1 MRDRDSARRKAEPS
15 STATPS
21 SSKKVGKGPS
31 RKKRDRDA
39 VHATGPESAGEGDE
53 AGAAPS
59 KTVSHIRN
67 KMVRSQQYHKLK
79 HEKNKEKKK
88 LREKKK
94 KEEAKLVAQ
103 GLPVPEKPV
112 PHTID
117 NQRVVD
123 ETFIGK
129 DATEEVS
136 ARVADEE
143 KDDEFAE
150 HFANARPPHV
160 LLTTGYNCS
169 KIMYRFLSEM
179 LEVFPSATYY
189 KRKGYSLK
197 KIIEYAK
204 NRDFTD
210 VVVFNE
216 DRKQI
221 NGMIVV
227 HLPDG
232 PTAFFRLS
240 SLVLST
246 DIKGHGRAT
255 SHKPELVLNN
265 FSTMLGHRVGRM
277 FASLFCQD
285 PNFKGRRVVAFHNQR
300 DFIFFRHHRYI
311 FEEKEKKADG
321 NTVKVRLQGTL
332 VLLEASGRDDSPH
345 IDSTSPAS
353 FGTHAMSGYTIQF
366 AELGPRFTLRLE
378 QLQKGTMDK
387 GGEFEWLRKPGSE
400 TGKSKFAL

>member
-1 MRDRDSARRKAEPS
+1 MREGDSDPSSASARPTSTGRARKKAGG
-15 STATPS
+15 
-21 SSKKVGKGPS
+21 GKSG
-31 RKKRDRDA
+31 KKRDRDA
-39 VHATGPESAGEGDE
+39 THASHSGEVAQDGD
-53 AGAAPS
+53 GAHQPLPA
-59 KTVSHIRN
+59 KTVSHIKN

-79 HEKNKEKKK
+79 HERNKEKKK

-129 DATEEVS
+129 DVADEVA

-143 KDDEFAE
+143 RDDEFAE

-169 KIMYRFLSEM
+169 KVMYRFLSEM

-197 KIIEYAK
+197 KVVEYAK

-216 DRKQI
+216 DRKKI

-246 DIKGHGRAT
+246 DIKGHGRAS

-321 NTVKVRLQGTL
+321 QTVKVRLQ
-332 VLLEASGRDDSPH
+332 
-345 IDSTSPAS
+345 
-353 FGTHAMSGYTIQF
+353 
-366 AELGPRFTLRLE
+366 ELGPRFTLRLE
-378 QLQKGTMDK
+378 QLQKGTMDTK
-387 GGEFEWLRKPGSE
+387 GGEFEWLRTPDSSSE
-400 TGKSKFAL
+400 TGKTKFAL

>member
-1 MRDRDSARRKAEPS
+1 MARSDRDPS
-15 STATPS
+15 SKP
-21 SSKKVGKGPS
+21 KGGKP
-31 RKKRDRDA
+31 KRARDGDGDGDG
-39 VHATGPESAGEGDE
+39 TG
-53 AGAAPS
+53 AGAAPVP
-59 KTVSHIRN
+59 KATVGQRTSHIKN

-79 HEKNKEKKK
+79 HEQTKEKKK
-88 LREKKK
+88 LRAKKQ
-94 KEEAKLVAQ
+94 KEVQKLVAL

-117 NQRVVD
+117 NQRVID
-123 ETFIGK
+123 DTFIGK
-129 DATEEVS
+129 NAEEEVN
-136 ARVADEE
+136 ARVAAEE
-143 KDDEFAE
+143 QDDEFAE
-150 HFANARPPHV
+150 HFANARPPNV
-160 LLTTGYNCS
+160 LLTTGFTCS
-169 KIMYRFLSEM
+169 KLMYRFLSEM
-179 LEVFPSATYY
+179 LEVFPAATYY

-197 KIIEYAK
+197 KIVDYAK

-255 SHKPELVLNN
+255 GHKPELVLNN
-265 FSTMLGHRVGRM
+265 FSTMLGHRIGRM

-285 PNFKGRRVVAFHNQR
+285 PQFKGRRVVTMHNQR

-311 FEEKEKKADG
+311 FEEKTRNKTEKGADG
-321 NTVKVRLQGTL
+321 KSKKVKETAVRARLQ
-332 VLLEASGRDDSPH
+332 EC
-345 IDSTSPAS
+345 
-353 FGTHAMSGYTIQF
+353 
-366 AELGPRFTLRLE
+366 GPRFTLRLE
-378 QLQKGTMDK
+378 QLQKGTMDTK
-387 GGEFEWLRKPGSE
+387 GGEFEWLAEKGYSRDERK
-400 TGKSKFAL
+400 KFEL

>member
-1 MRDRDSARRKAEPS
+1 MARSDRDPS
-15 STATPS
+15 SKP
-21 SSKKVGKGPS
+21 KGGKP
-31 RKKRDRDA
+31 KRARDGDGDGDGDG
-39 VHATGPESAGEGDE
+39 TG
-53 AGAAPS
+53 AGAAPVP
-59 KTVSHIRN
+59 KATVGQRTSHIKN

-79 HEKNKEKKK
+79 HEQTKEKKK
-88 LREKKK
+88 LRAKKQ
-94 KEEAKLVAQ
+94 KEVQKLVAL

-117 NQRVVD
+117 NQRVID
-123 ETFIGK
+123 DTFIGK
-129 DATEEVS
+129 NAEEEVN
-136 ARVADEE
+136 ARVAAEE
-143 KDDEFAE
+143 QDDEFAE
-150 HFANARPPHV
+150 HFANARPPNV
-160 LLTTGYNCS
+160 LLTTGFTCS
-169 KIMYRFLSEM
+169 KLMYRFLSEM
-179 LEVFPSATYY
+179 LEVFPAATYY

-197 KIIEYAK
+197 KIVDYAK

-255 SHKPELVLNN
+255 GHKPELVLNN
-265 FSTMLGHRVGRM
+265 FSTMLGHRIGRM

-285 PNFKGRRVVAFHNQR
+285 PQFKGRRVVTMHNQR

-311 FEEKEKKADG
+311 FEEKTRNKTEKGADG
-321 NTVKVRLQGTL
+321 KSKKVKETAVRARLQ
-332 VLLEASGRDDSPH
+332 EC
-345 IDSTSPAS
+345 
-353 FGTHAMSGYTIQF
+353 
-366 AELGPRFTLRLE
+366 GPRFTLRLE
-378 QLQKGTMDK
+378 QLQKGTMDTK
-387 GGEFEWLRKPGSE
+387 GGEFEWLADKGYSRDERK
-400 TGKSKFAL
+400 KFEL

>member
-1 MRDRDSARRKAEPS
+1 MKDQEAPSTSYHKRKKGVKKRGREGESTDAGASLPDDGMHTNASSFGSASA
-15 STATPS
+15 ATPS
-21 SSKKVGKGPS
+21 VGQ
-31 RKKRDRDA
+31 R
-39 VHATGPESAGEGDE
+39 T
-53 AGAAPS
+53 
-59 KTVSHIRN
+59 SHIKN

-88 LREKKK
+88 LRLKKQK
-94 KEEAKLVAQ
+94 DVAKLVAQ
-103 GLPVPEKPV
+103 GLPVPAKPV

-117 NQRVVD
+117 NQRIKD
-123 ETFIGK
+123 ETFIDK
-129 DATEEVS
+129 DAAQSEKIIN
-136 ARVADEE
+136 EE
-143 KDDEFAE
+143 KDDEFAD
-150 HFANARPPHV
+150 HFANLRPPNV
-160 LLTTGYNCS
+160 LITTGYSCS

-179 LEVFPSATYY
+179 LEVFPAATYY

-197 KIIEYAK
+197 KIIEYAR

-210 VVVFNE
+210 LVVFNE

-240 SLVLST
+240 SLVLSS

-285 PNFKGRRVVAFHNQR
+285 PNFKGRRVITFHNQR
-300 DFIFFRHHRYI
+300 DFVFFRHHRYI
-311 FEEKEKKADG
+311 FEEKDQKKVEKGSDGKVKKSVERSVKA
-321 NTVKVRLQGTL
+321 RLQ
-332 VLLEASGRDDSPH
+332 EC
-345 IDSTSPAS
+345 
-353 FGTHAMSGYTIQF
+353 
-366 AELGPRFTLRLE
+366 GPRFTLRLE
-378 QLQKGTMDK
+378 MLQKGVMDTK
-387 GGEFEWLRKPGSE
+387 HGEFEWVHKSE
-400 TGKSKFAL
+400 MDTGRTVFHL